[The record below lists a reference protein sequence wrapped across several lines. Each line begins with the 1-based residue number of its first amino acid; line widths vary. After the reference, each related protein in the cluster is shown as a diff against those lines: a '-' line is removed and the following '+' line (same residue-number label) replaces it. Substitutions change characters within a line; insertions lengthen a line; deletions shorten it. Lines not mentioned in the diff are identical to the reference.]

1 MDAPALTAPSLAAA
15 RTAPRARVSFW
26 VAGFIVWTA
35 LALLSTLQVAV
46 MLWSND
52 RAISWAQLLSGS
64 LLDWYTCAIF
74 TPAYFWMVRRWPLER
89 VRAASVIG
97 VYLAITSVF
106 VVLKYALYVPL
117 MNEFLADPGQ
127 TRTLGATLA
136 GSFIRESIAFWCML
150 AVILCIEYF
159 RTQREREMREARLQ
173 TQLAQARLDALAA
186 QLHPHFLFN
195 TIQGISTLIHRD
207 PRSADDMLANLSTLL
222 RHTLQQDEGHEIT
235 LAQELELLDLYLDI
249 VQERFGDRLT
259 VHRSI
264 ADDAQDVLVPRF
276 LLQPLVE
283 NALQHGIAR
292 SAAASRIDITAAR
305 QRDALLLTIADD
317 GPGVDTHRA
326 FPHEGIGLGNTRNR
340 LAQLYGSAQSLETES
355 GPGGGF
361 VVTVRVPWR
370 TPAHA
375 HAHA

>member
-1 MDAPALTAPSLAAA
+1 MDARTLTAPLASA
-15 RTAPRARVSFW
+15 RTVPRTRLSFW
-26 VAGFIVWTA
+26 IAGFIVWTA
-35 LALLSTLQVAV
+35 LALLSSLQVAV
-46 MLWSND
+46 MF
-52 RAISWAQLLSGS
+52 WANGRDIAWATLLPNT

-74 TPAYFWMVRRWPLER
+74 TPAYFWLVRRWPLER
-89 VRAASVIG
+89 ARAASVITI
-97 VYLAITSVF
+97 YLAITSVF
-106 VVLKYALYVPL
+106 VVLKYALYVPIV
-117 MNEFLADPGQ
+117 NQFLADPGP
-127 TRTLGATLA
+127 TMTLRTALT

-207 PRSADDMLANLSTLL
+207 PRAADDMLANLSTLL
-222 RHTLQQDEGHEIT
+222 RHTLQHDEGHEIT
-235 LAQELELLDLYLDI
+235 LAHELELLDLYLDI

-259 VHRSI
+259 VNLSI
-264 ADDAQDVLVPRF
+264 ADEANDVLVPRF

-305 QRDALLLTIADD
+305 QHDALVLTIADD
-317 GPGVDTHRA
+317 GPGMDTHRA

-340 LAQLYGSAQSLETES
+340 LAQLYGTAHSLQTES
-355 GPGGGF
+355 GPRGGF
-361 VVTVRVPWR
+361 IVTVRVPWR

-375 HAHA
+375 HA